1 MRIRDC
7 ARNCNSRAGEARIPA
22 AVKLCIGLGD
32 KPGRK
37 RKIQFIMKKAFLLLL
52 CGALAFSACDKNNPE
67 GGVKESDLTGE
78 PVDLSEF
85 GYTGPRKIFILNEG
99 QKGANNASLD
109 VIRFSDKQYLS
120 GVFKKVNPGAGGL
133 GDVGNDIAVI
143 GDEVWIV
150 VNNSGIVE
158 VISAEDEK
166 EIAAIQVPTPRRIAY
181 DDDYVYVTSWAG
193 AFVDGSYDE
202 SYNFVVTDSAN
213 PKGQVYRIDRKTKK
227 VKGSVEVGY
236 QPEGIG
242 LLEGK
247 LYVANSGGISC
258 QIAPDYAYDHTISV
272 IDAASFTVSETIDVV
287 DVEGGT
293 RRVVN
298 LKDVY
303 VEHFNKKI
311 YFTALGDY
319 GDNHSGLYYIQ
330 NDGNI
335 YLASHYVSVSARYVN
350 EIYCIGTEQEFDW
363 DATSKEW
370 SVWSWSGNHK
380 VTYFNSFLKDMAVPY
395 GLFLYNDRILFVSD
409 AGDYFNPGTVTMIA
423 NGEKVWTVTAG
434 VCPGHFAIW

>member
-1 MRIRDC
+1 
-7 ARNCNSRAGEARIPA
+7 
-22 AVKLCIGLGD
+22 
-32 KPGRK
+32 
-37 RKIQFIMKKAFLLLL
+37 MKKAFLLLL
-52 CGALAFSACDKNNPE
+52 GAALAFSACDRNNPE
-67 GGVKESDLTGE
+67 GGVRESDLTGE
-78 PVDLSEF
+78 TVDLSEF

-143 GDEVWIV
+143 GNEVWIV

-166 EIAAIQVPTPRRIAY
+166 EIAAIKVPTPRRIAY
-181 DDDYVYVTSWAG
+181 DDNYVYVTSWSG
-193 AFVDGSYDE
+193 AFVDGHYDE
-202 SYNFVVTDSAN
+202 ESHSFVITGSAN

-247 LYVANSGGISC
+247 LYVANSGGISS
-258 QIAPDYAYDHTISV
+258 QLPPDYAYDHTLSV
-272 IDAASFTVSETIDVV
+272 IDAASFTVSKTIDVGDV
-287 DVEGGT
+287 DGNSK
-293 RRVVN
+293 RVVN

-303 VEHFNKKI
+303 VDSYKNKV
-311 YFTALGDY
+311 YFTTLGDY

-330 NDGNI
+330 ENGTVV
-335 YLASHYVSVSARYVN
+335 LASYYVSLSAQFFGD
-350 EIYCIGTEQEFDW
+350 IYCIGSEQEFDW
-363 DATSKEW
+363 SATSKDW
-370 SVWSWSGNHK
+370 SAWSWSGNHK
-380 VTYFNSFLKDMAVPY
+380 VTIFYSFLKDMAVPY

-423 NGEKVWTVTAG
+423 DGEKVWTVTAG